1 MGANDLQSIRA
12 FMEAEAYDG
21 PSLIIAYSQCVAHGI
36 DMARGMNQQKLAVDS
51 GYWPLYR
58 FNPSLK
64 QEGINPLHLDSAPP
78 KIPLKEYAY
87 NEARYRMLEQSD
99 PATASLLMK
108 QAQQFVDERWDRLKM
123 MAESAP
129 NRSNNQEIPR

>member
-1 MGANDLQSIRA
+1 
-12 FMEAEAYDG
+12 
-21 PSLIIAYSQCVAHGI
+21 
-36 DMARGMNQQKLAVDS
+36 
-51 GYWPLYR
+51 
-58 FNPSLK
+58 
-64 QEGINPLHLDSAPP
+64 
-78 KIPLKEYAY
+78 LKEYAY

-108 QAQQFVDERWDRLKM
+108 QAQQFVDERWDRLTM